1 MAMSG
6 AEGSVL
12 QDLADALSDTG
23 LWVFAAGAAVISA
36 IVALA
41 LSPAL
46 RSWPTFAVASLSGA
60 IPVLTLIGA
69 VLMFRPVQGGLGSDL
84 LFLVEPSVLFGLL
97 IWFAAG
103 CLSAFV
109 VTARLRSRRE
119 RKRVQSEIG
128 TFE

>member
-1 MAMSG
+1 MSG

-12 QDLADALSDTG
+12 RELADVLTDTG

-41 LSPAL
+41 LSPSL

-60 IPVLTLIGA
+60 IPVLMLIAAA
-69 VLMFRPVQGGLGSDL
+69 VVFRPPQDRLGTLASL
-84 LFLVEPSVLFGLL
+84 LEEPGILFGLL

-128 TFE
+128 TFK